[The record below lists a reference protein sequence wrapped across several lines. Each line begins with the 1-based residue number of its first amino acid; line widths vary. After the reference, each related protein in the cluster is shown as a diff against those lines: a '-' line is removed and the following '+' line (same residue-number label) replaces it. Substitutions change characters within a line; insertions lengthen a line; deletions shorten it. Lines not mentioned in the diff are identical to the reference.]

1 MTQATTAYQKPI
13 PLKDL
18 DNAPYWDAADQHQ
31 LALQKCDDCQAY
43 SQPPGPTCAKCGSAN
58 VRFEQLGDDITATVY
73 SYVVSYRPF
82 LPGFQDELPTIIAL
96 GQLDQVPEVKIMGNI
111 LKCEEKDLQIGMP
124 IRMTWVDITEDRA
137 LPQWIPATN

>member
-13 PLKDL
+13 PLKDI
-18 DNAPYWDAADQHQ
+18 DNAPYWDAADKHQ
-31 LALQKCDDCQAY
+31 LALQKCEDCNAY

-58 VRFEQLGDDITATVY
+58 VSWEQFGDDIKATVY

-96 GQLDQVPEVKIMGNI
+96 GKLDQCAGSENHGQHLDIARK
-111 LKCEEKDLQIGMP
+111 K
-124 IRMTWVDITEDRA
+124 TWKLA
-137 LPQWIPATN
+137 CQSA

>member
-13 PLKDL
+13 PLKDI
-18 DNAPYWDAADQHQ
+18 DNAPYWDAADNHQ
-31 LALQKCDDCQAY
+31 LALQKCEDCNAY
-43 SQPPGPTCAKCGSAN
+43 SQPPGPTCAKCGSEN

-96 GQLDQVPEVKIMGNI
+96 GQLDQIPEVKIMCNI
-111 LKCEEKDLQIGMP
+111 LQCEEKDLEIGMP
-124 IRMTWVDITEDRA
+124 IRMTWIGITEDRA
-137 LPQWIPATN
+137 LPQWIPSTN

>member
-13 PLKDL
+13 PLKDR
-18 DNAPYWDAADQHQ
+18 DNAPYWDAADKHQ
-31 LALQKCDDCQAY
+31 LALQKCEDCNAY
-43 SQPPGPTCAKCGSAN
+43 SQPPGPTCAKCGSEN

-111 LKCEEKDLQIGMP
+111 LHCEEKDLEIGMP

-137 LPQWIPATN
+137 LPQWVPLTN